1 MKEKLPFFKFVSDH
15 RQYCASVWRRVS
27 SLSTQLLRHEIVERY
42 SSDLF
47 QSRLGDQFTIS
58 AARYIDDLC
67 RIITVFRTTLYEK
80 C

>member
-27 SLSTQLLRHEIVERY
+27 SLSTQLLRHEIVEGIRLRY
-42 SSDLF
+42 FSPT
-47 QSRLGDQFTIS
+47 RDQFTIS
-58 AARYIDDLC
+58 AARYIDGC
-67 RIITVFRTTLYEK
+67 VEIITVFRTTLYEK